1 MHYTIESEKKNSK
14 KKKNNLLLEKI
25 KQIKFILDV
34 LEDEIKKYDYDKI
47 TDSITS
53 LNMSINAFFNELK
66 EL

>member
-14 KKKNNLLLEKI
+14 KKMNNLLLEKI

>member
-1 MHYTIESEKKNSK
+1 LHYTIESEKKNSK
-14 KKKNNLLLEKI
+14 KKMNNLLLEKI